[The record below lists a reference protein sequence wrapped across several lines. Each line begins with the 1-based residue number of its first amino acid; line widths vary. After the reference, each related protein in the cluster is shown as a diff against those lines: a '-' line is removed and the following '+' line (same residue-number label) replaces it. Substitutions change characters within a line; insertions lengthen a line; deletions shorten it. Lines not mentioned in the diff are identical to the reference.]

1 MNKYLTYSKDLLS
14 SILFISPFII
24 LYEILCYFIFLNK
37 DYEIRNL
44 ADVFIRDKFYILGEI
59 SQLLYIFI
67 LISIV
72 VVYVVYNYQ
81 KYDLYTF
88 SLSYSIFM
96 ILEGLFYSFLLLL
109 IINGVDVFSIENQV
123 NDYPYFINFYSSVGA
138 GIWEEIF
145 FRLILFGMFTYICKT
160 IFKNKRFSVFIS
172 LILSSLLFSLFHY
185 YGNLGEM
192 FLLDTFIIRF
202 VAGVLLCL
210 IYINRGLGIVCVTHI
225 CYDVFLFT
233 IPLI

>member
-67 LISIV
+67 LISRV
-72 VVYVVYNYQ
+72 VIYVLYNYQ

-88 SLSYSIFM
+88 SLPYSIFM
-96 ILEGLFYSFLLLL
+96 ILEGFFYSFLLYMHPHQ
-109 IINGVDVFSIENQV
+109 SICF
-123 NDYPYFINFYSSVGA
+123 DSFA
-138 GIWEEIF
+138 
-145 FRLILFGMFTYICKT
+145 
-160 IFKNKRFSVFIS
+160 
-172 LILSSLLFSLFHY
+172 
-185 YGNLGEM
+185 
-192 FLLDTFIIRF
+192 
-202 VAGVLLCL
+202 LC
-210 IYINRGLGIVCVTHI
+210 RT
-225 CYDVFLFT
+225 
-233 IPLI
+233 